1 MTTANVLTLSRI
13 VTVPLIL
20 LSAWWQQPTW
30 FAGLVAYALAS
41 DAVDGTI
48 ARRLGQATALGARL
62 DSLADAALYLTAPI
76 AALVLYPVLRE
87 HERVTVSIVL
97 AAYLVPIAI
106 GFMKYRRLT
115 AYHTIAARAAG
126 ISLGAAF
133 LLLVLFNLTWPLRAA
148 AVLLVLS
155 AIEEVAIT
163 LVLPAWRANVPSLR
177 HALGATKSASGRRG
191 ISGGGV
197 GA

>member
-1 MTTANVLTLSRI
+1 MTTANLLTLSRI

-48 ARRLGQATALGARL
+48 ARRRGQANALGARL
-62 DSLADAALYLTAPI
+62 DSIADAALYLTAPI

-87 HERVTVSIVL
+87 RERVTVIVVL

-126 ISLGAAF
+126 ILLGVAF
-133 LLLVLFNLTWPLRAA
+133 MLLVVFHLTWPLRVA

-155 AIEEVAIT
+155 AIEEIAIT

-177 HALGATKSASGRRG
+177 HALRVNTR
-191 ISGGGV
+191 
-197 GA
+197 

>member
-1 MTTANVLTLSRI
+1 MTAANVLTLSRI

-126 ISLGAAF
+126 IFLGVAF
-133 LLLVLFNLTWPLRAA
+133 MLWVLFHLTWPLRAA

-177 HALGATKSASGRRG
+177 HALGATTARD
-191 ISGGGV
+191 
-197 GA
+197 

>member
-1 MTTANVLTLSRI
+1 M
-13 VTVPLIL
+13 
-20 LSAWWQQPTW
+20 
-30 FAGLVAYALAS
+30 AYALAS

-62 DSLADAALYLTAPI
+62 DSIADAALYLTAPI

-87 HERVTVSIVL
+87 RERVTVIVVL

-126 ISLGAAF
+126 ILLGVAF
-133 LLLVLFNLTWPLRAA
+133 MLMVVFHLTWPLRAA
-148 AVLLVLS
+148 AALLVLS
-155 AIEEVAIT
+155 AIEEIVIT
-163 LVLPAWRANVPSLR
+163 LTLPAWRANVPSLR
-177 HALGATKSASGRRG
+177 HALGASKSEMPRRADQR
-191 ISGGGV
+191 S
-197 GA
+197 ARPNC